1 MNPENIRNIIALA
14 VLILMSGYFSA
25 TETAFLSCNKTR
37 LRTMAEKGKQESR
50 ACQQA
55 ERKL

>member
-37 LRTMAEKGKQESR
+37 APHDGGEGKQESR